1 MSRCYH
7 CGHILE
13 DKNAACPNCL
23 PNFYGRGKRM
33 NYYPECTKTCSE
45 IKLDMKE
52 IKDLRTQL
60 EDYRD
65 MVARYQDE
73 NAALTEKLEKAHM
86 DVANAEHNVAE
97 NTKQEI
103 MMWIDK
109 CIALEQKLVAVRE
122 WADTRQADSVVKL
135 RKILDGGESD

>member
-1 MSRCYH
+1 
-7 CGHILE
+7 
-13 DKNAACPNCL
+13 L
-23 PNFYGRGKRM
+23 PNFYGRGK
-33 NYYPECTKTCSE
+33 ECEKELFDARQGMFKQGITIGVLTKNLNE
-45 IKLDMKE
+45 
-52 IKDLRTQL
+52 RN
-60 EDYRD
+60 
-65 MVARYQDE
+65 AE
-73 NAALTEKLEKAHM
+73 NTALKQKLEKAHM
-86 DVANAEHNVAE
+86 DLANAEHNVAE